1 MKRKPLLI
9 LTILSLSL
17 ITTLAIPP
25 TGNATASSDAPG
37 YDSIQE
43 QSSETQFQAKPSL
56 FFTYNNGEIIPHP
69 GAVIDIDGN
78 AIAQANLPKEGE
90 TWERDGNIIKKIIT
104 KVQVFLFRILTP
116 TIYTPSARF
125 RGTVEMIIDAIFVRE
140 FSPLREVVIQLTK
153 EAFEFAL
160 PTNPGETGKYFKA
173 LDVVRRT
180 GKEVA
185 GILLTIA
192 LAVIAI
198 LITTRLASGALVEIA
213 PLRNWLI
220 VTLFALNA
228 EQIVYFIN
236 DFINRV
242 MKMICNN
249 HICSSPEKIIAYL
262 FPANYSFDLIP
273 DFTRLFAIAIFIL
286 GVLISFISRWLLM
299 NIVVWLA
306 PIAIASFA
314 LPVTS
319 TIAQYWIS
327 AYGRLAL
334 AFWLSSALFIIAEK
348 TNLLAFSTPVL
359 NVALALA
366 FATILTAVNGLTT
379 LQAIIALKDLAL
391 STAATSLRIASVAA
405 EAIAK
410 MPQAVAST
418 ASYGLSTFL
427 STPASIGSKVFAIPR
442 PRRQQKHSYIFSE
455 VVINED
461 DPSFTDIGY
470 FMQKRKGN
478 QPETFEPFTTLVILA
493 AATLFALLASP
504 RSAHAQVNPEAPTQ
518 KERYTQ
524 VTLNVRKQPTTTAP
538 IIAILPCGSPV
549 TLRETQ
555 EETDNTW
562 KYIEMPIH
570 GFVAAEFLGENPPN
584 HCPSLSIAF
593 LKSSNL
599 PIYSTPLGEELTHT
613 LPCTRPIL
621 IKTTPE
627 KEKDENQNTPR
638 KEILFPVKGFV
649 DENNL
654 SNQPCQADPKVELQL
669 FVVASALYVRQSPS
683 IQATPIALLPCGR
696 KVTVYART
704 QQADWFA
711 ISSPVTGFVAA
722 KWLAPSPDPCFSP
735 PKKPFIVAEVLQ
747 PTFRTAPSFIAP
759 VLWSSQET
767 MVITITGRTNDD
779 WLEAFLD
786 GRFLYIEPG
795 KEILRVLSHVQ

>member
-9 LTILSLSL
+9 LLALAFSF

-25 TGNATASSDAPG
+25 RSTAANTETPEDN
-37 YDSIQE
+37 DMKE
-43 QSSETQFQAKPSL
+43 QSSEILLQARPSL

-78 AIAQANLPKEGE
+78 AISQANLPKEGV
-90 TWERDGNIIKKIIT
+90 TWENDGNILKKIIT
-104 KVQVFLFRILTP
+104 KVQVFLFRILRP

-125 RGTVEMIIDAIFVRE
+125 RGTVEMIIDSIFARE
-140 FSPLREVVIQLTK
+140 FAPFREVVIQITK

-160 PTNPGETGKYFKA
+160 PTTPGETGKYFKA
-173 LDVVRRT
+173 LDIVRRT

-198 LITTRLASGALVEIA
+198 LITTRLASGAPAEIA

-220 VTLFALNA
+220 ITLFALNA

-242 MKMICNN
+242 MQMICNN
-249 HICSSPEKIIAYL
+249 HLCSTPEKIIAYL

-273 DFTRLFAIAIFIL
+273 DFTRIFAIAIFIL
-286 GVLISFISRWLLM
+286 GVLISFVSRWLLM

-359 NVALALA
+359 NVALSLA
-366 FATILTAVNGLTT
+366 FATILTAVNSLATF
-379 LQAIIALKDLAL
+379 QAIISLKDLAF
-391 STAATSLRIASVAA
+391 STAATSFRIASVAA
-405 EAIAK
+405 EAIAR
-410 MPQAVAST
+410 MPQAVMST
-418 ASYGLSTFL
+418 ASYGLSTLL
-427 STPASIGSKVFAIPR
+427 STPASIASAKLSTVSY

-461 DPSFTDIGY
+461 EPSFMDMGY

-478 QPETFEPFTTLVILA
+478 QPDTSELSILLAIPA
-493 AATLFALLASP
+493 AALLLTLLTSP
-504 RSAHAQVNPEAPTQ
+504 RSAHAQLNQEGTHQP
-518 KERYTQ
+518 KERFTQ
-524 VTLNVRKQPTTTAP
+524 VALNVRKQPTTTAQ
-538 IIAILPCGSPV
+538 IITTLPCGSPV
-549 TLRETQ
+549 ILREVNG
-555 EETDNTW
+555 EVEKAW
-562 KYIEMPIH
+562 KYIEMPVQ

-584 HCPSLSIAF
+584 HCQKLSIAF
-593 LKSSNL
+593 PKMQKTT
-599 PIYSTPLGEELTHT
+599 IYSNALADAPSQT
-613 LPCTRPIL
+613 LPCSTPIL
-621 IKTTPE
+621 VNNE
-627 KEKDENQNTPR
+627 KIENQR
-638 KEILFPVKGFV
+638 KEVLFPVKGFI
-649 DENNL
+649 EESLL
-654 SNQPCQADPKVELQL
+654 SNQPCPAHQELHL
-669 FVVASALYVRQSPS
+669 FVIASALYVRQSPS
-683 IQATPIALLPCGR
+683 TLAPPVALLPCGR

-704 QQADWFA
+704 SQADWFA

-722 KWLAPSPDPCFSP
+722 KWLAPSPDPCFYP

-747 PTFRTAPSFIAP
+747 PTFRTAPSFTAP
-759 VLWSSQET
+759 ILWSSPET
-767 MVITITGRTNDD
+767 MNITITGRTADN
-779 WLEAFLD
+779 WLEAFLY

-795 KEILRVLSHVQ
+795 KEILRVISQVQ